1 MNKKWIFCFALE
13 QAETGAESCN
23 DFLNSEGL
31 KDLNEAELCV
41 EFGLDPETLR
51 KEFSHLFSNIL
62 HVFKF
67 LKTGNVEAQY
77 QDSEK
82 LNSAEILDNKSLD
95 YSRDITQTLDIATIL
110 KMLII
115 IHGRFKT
122 TLLFSKQGLTRIPY
136 YFNGKGFL
144 NCNFDDSHNFQLITK
159 QEIELEAFSSCRIKF
174 QFSLYLKQMLIFSLQ
189 KVSKVYKTRN

>member
-1 MNKKWIFCFALE
+1 MSYLNLPDAVQKVIRESLQEMGKTDNEQVDSHSLLLE

-82 LNSAEILDNKSLD
+82 QNSADEILHK
-95 YSRDITQTLDIATIL
+95 
-110 KMLII
+110 
-115 IHGRFKT
+115 H
-122 TLLFSKQGLTRIPY
+122 
-136 YFNGKGFL
+136 
-144 NCNFDDSHNFQLITK
+144 
-159 QEIELEAFSSCRIKF
+159 
-174 QFSLYLKQMLIFSLQ
+174 
-189 KVSKVYKTRN
+189 